1 MSELPLHE
9 LQRVLIVEEKVGVE
23 QDAVPALDCAHKLSF
38 VMGVSE
44 RGVLSH
50 PKPKVDIPRR
60 LMDDLVNL
68 RDTSNFESLHG
79 DGTGGVGL
87 AVDGL
92 VLGRT
97 GRRGEEAEDGREGE
111 RDKAVEIES
120 FEIRGGKGGGARG
133 YKGSGSM
140 VLLGPL

>member
-50 PKPKVDIPRR
+50 PKPKVDIPGR
-60 LMDDLVNL
+60 LMDDLANL
-68 RDTSNFESLHG
+68 RDDTGNFESLHG
-79 DGTGGVGL
+79 GRTGGVGP
-87 AVDGL
+87 AVEGL
-92 VLGRT
+92 VL
-97 GRRGEEAEDGREGE
+97 AL
-111 RDKAVEIES
+111 V
-120 FEIRGGKGGGARG
+120 
-133 YKGSGSM
+133 
-140 VLLGPL
+140 